1 MGICVLD
8 KETIKKPRSSRL
20 ALRLGHDSLH
30 ALVYNPNDIAS
41 AIYRRLP
48 LEASSASLMKSL
60 EEVVYDNPVLLS
72 DFLQIDILIDT
83 PRFAIVPD
91 DIIAGDSDMP
101 RALLIKAIGEE
112 AASGEVIVD
121 DMTHIGAIIV
131 MSVDSDITAFLRRT
145 FNNPVIRHNLSPQ
158 CRYFF
163 DKNRIDNAGKMYV
176 NLRRDAMDI
185 IVLGND
191 SLRMANTFRFRDI
204 MDAVY
209 YIMACRDMLDL
220 DPAGNELLIAG
231 DEALRDEITPILRKF
246 LGYVMPVVPPTYILK
261 DDEQW
266 GKAPF
271 DLIILP
277 LCE

>member
-8 KETIKKPRSSRL
+8 KETIKEPRSSRL

-30 ALVYNPNDIAS
+30 ALAYNPDDTAS

-48 LEASSASLMKSL
+48 LESSSASLMKSL

-91 DIIAGDSDMP
+91 DIIAGDSDMTQS
-101 RALLIKAIGEE
+101 LLIKAIGEE

-121 DMTHIGAIIV
+121 DMTHIGATIV
-131 MSVDSDITAFLRRT
+131 MSVDSDITAFMRRT
-145 FNNPVIRHNLSPQ
+145 FNNPTIRHNLSPQ

-209 YIMACRDMLDL
+209 YIMACREMLDL

-246 LGYVMPVVPPTYILK
+246 LGYVMPVVPPAYVPK
-261 DDEQW
+261 DDEQ
-266 GKAPF
+266 
-271 DLIILP
+271 
-277 LCE
+277 

>member
-1 MGICVLD
+1 
-8 KETIKKPRSSRL
+8 
-20 ALRLGHDSLH
+20 
-30 ALVYNPNDIAS
+30 
-41 AIYRRLP
+41 
-48 LEASSASLMKSL
+48 
-60 EEVVYDNPVLLS
+60 
-72 DFLQIDILIDT
+72 
-83 PRFAIVPD
+83 
-91 DIIAGDSDMP
+91 
-101 RALLIKAIGEE
+101 
-112 AASGEVIVD
+112 
-121 DMTHIGAIIV
+121 
-131 MSVDSDITAFLRRT
+131 
-145 FNNPVIRHNLSPQ
+145 
-158 CRYFF
+158 
-163 DKNRIDNAGKMYV
+163 MYV

-246 LGYVMPVVPPTYILK
+246 LGYVMPVVPPAYVPK